1 MVNEV
6 SRARDILDTQQ
17 FIMYILGQ
25 IALGNTS
32 LNQNYQAL
40 YILEDKLDMLMGEMP
55 IQLELDFNS
64 EDLAAITSMK
74 SPPSATSR

>member
-64 EDLAAITSMK
+64 EDNVLQLFGNK
-74 SPPSATSR
+74 DV